1 MSGQVNR
8 GSKFGEYLFNLCT
21 QDDINIVVELGTWN
35 GEGTTKCVMDA
46 LINKFIEEVKL
57 YSLESNLQMHKT
69 ASQYWEKALFQYNSA
84 IKERLQL
91 IHGRIVEKEDLME
104 LEYLKKQP
112 DYDSRWEFWLSQD
125 LQNLDSCPN
134 IIDKIPEKIDL
145 LILDGG
151 EFSTLAEFKILMK
164 RSNYIACDDTRV
176 LKCREIRDILLK
188 DNNFICL
195 IDELNNRNGFCIFKN
210 KMQ

>member
-35 GEGTTKCVMDA
+35 GEGTTKCIMDA
-46 LINKFIEEVKL
+46 LINKFAEDAKL
-57 YSLESNLQMHKT
+57 YSLESNLQMYKA

-112 DYDSRWEFWLSQD
+112 DYDSRWDLWLSQD
-125 LQNLDSCPN
+125 LKNLDSCPN
-134 IIDKIPEKIDL
+134 IVEKIPEKIDL

-176 LKCREIRDILLK
+176 LKCREIRDMLLK

-195 IDELNNRNGFCIFKN
+195 IDELNDRNGFCIFKN
-210 KMQ
+210 KVQ